1 MLNTLNALAAFGG
14 VSAIVWFAK
23 LGLALLDIRKQRG
36 MQRALDAA
44 AEQAKDD
51 ELEALRKGY
60 ADLMERLTQARLPAP
75 GAPDCQQ
82 AAS

>member
-1 MLNTLNALAAFGG
+1 MQNTLHALAAFGV

-23 LGLALLDIRKQRG
+23 LVLALLDIRKRRG
-36 MQRALDAA
+36 MQRALDDA

-60 ADLMERLTQARLPAP
+60 ADLMERITQARLPAP
-75 GAPDCQQ
+75 EPSGGQQ
-82 AAS
+82 GTS